1 MNERLMELFVQLTE
15 EEQDRIIESAEYLLS
30 ARSECPAPPQ

>member
-1 MNERLMELFVQLTE
+1 MNKKLIDLFMQLTE

-30 ARSECPAPPQ
+30 VRSECPAPPQ